1 MIWQDMES
9 APRDGREI
17 LALVEDQRPMV
28 VFWSEWLEGHW
39 QPLGQP
45 WRETSPTRW
54 APLPAVPP
62 G

>member
-1 MIWQDMES
+1 MIWRDMES

-17 LALVEDQRPMV
+17 LVLVEDRRLMV

-39 QPLGQP
+39 QPFGQP
-45 WRETSPTRW
+45 WQEASPTRW
-54 APLPAVPP
+54 APAPDLPP